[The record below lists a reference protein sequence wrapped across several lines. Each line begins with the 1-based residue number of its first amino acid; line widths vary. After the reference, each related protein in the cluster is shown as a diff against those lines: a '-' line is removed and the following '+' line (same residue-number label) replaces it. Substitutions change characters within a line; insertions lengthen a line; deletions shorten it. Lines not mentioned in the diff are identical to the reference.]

1 MSENNKLCYEE
12 SLDDQLLAIISDDA
26 IQSVIS
32 RRCKKQKI
40 NTKRVLVRCFKGAHN
55 AQQEIPLNNA
65 IQEFLDKKLVTVEY
79 LLCDQV
85 KKLHLTEEGVVDW
98 LLDSDV
104 HLIITH
110 VHQNIVEH
118 LGWNMDVLM
127 YQLQKLNSH
136 PGYPYRQLLRDPIFL
151 QDKYDYIHIMKDF
164 CNPTLKIA
172 IRKDNSYSVDDLSL
186 ISSFLHEQQRN
197 TICWM
202 MKLAFVTNGY
212 HMHKAKNYEDILCKL
227 ESYSSKFFGTY
238 PYVMLGIA

>member
-1 MSENNKLCYEE
+1 M
-12 SLDDQLLAIISDDA
+12 
-26 IQSVIS
+26 
-32 RRCKKQKI
+32 
-40 NTKRVLVRCFKGAHN
+40 
-55 AQQEIPLNNA
+55 
-65 IQEFLDKKLVTVEY
+65 TVEY

-151 QDKYDYIHIMKDF
+151 QDKYDYIHYMY
-164 CNPTLKIA
+164 TL
-172 IRKDNSYSVDDLSL
+172 VDALQSSCLNDHRLTERVRYL
-186 ISSFLHEQQRN
+186 ILN
-197 TICWM
+197 T
-202 MKLAFVTNGY
+202 N
-212 HMHKAKNYEDILCKL
+212 
-227 ESYSSKFFGTY
+227 
-238 PYVMLGIA
+238 

>member
-1 MSENNKLCYEE
+1 M
-12 SLDDQLLAIISDDA
+12 
-26 IQSVIS
+26 
-32 RRCKKQKI
+32 
-40 NTKRVLVRCFKGAHN
+40 
-55 AQQEIPLNNA
+55 
-65 IQEFLDKKLVTVEY
+65 
-79 LLCDQV
+79 
-85 KKLHLTEEGVVDW
+85 TEEGVVDW

-127 YQLQKLNSH
+127 HQSQKLNSH

-151 QDKYDYIHIMKDF
+151 QDKYDYIHIMKYF

-186 ISSFLHEQQRN
+186 ISSFLLEQQRN

-212 HMHKAKNYEDILCKL
+212 HMHKAKSLRRYLVQAGVVFKQVLRDLSLN
-227 ESYSSKFFGTY
+227 T
-238 PYVMLGIA
+238 AQ